1 MDKDQLKKLLDE
13 IEVDKKAEAEK
24 KSKVEADL
32 KTVADAITDKI
43 VKAITDI
50 KGGNEGDKKDLK
62 EKLFNF
68 DNGFKA
74 IKYPERL
81 DNLTDEQ
88 KIVTFFKSFVMKD
101 LDEESNKIFKA
112 LVEGTSA
119 DGGYLVPAP
128 LATEVW
134 RILPDYA
141 IMRRIGRT
149 IPMTSRTLALNSLT
163 ARPYAYWTSEYASKA
178 TTSADFN
185 HVSLTANKLVC
196 LLPVTHEL
204 LADANINLANFVI
217 ELFAEA
223 IGTEED
229 DKFFTGNGTG
239 QPRGI
244 TAETLTTVNAANSL
258 SFDHL
263 IAIIDSVPQR
273 VTQSPRAAFVSHR
286 YAKRLAR
293 QLKDT
298 TNNYLWRDSSVGR
311 MSGQTERLPDTLYGY
326 PYYEQN
332 SLPQNRIYF
341 GDWSFYIIGDR
352 QQITVSST
360 NEGGDAWRRDATEFK
375 AVERVDGRAVLTTP
389 FAYIDNVK

>member
-163 ARPYAYWTSEYASKA
+163 ARPYAYWTSEYASKT

-185 HVSLTANKLVC
+185 QVSLTANKLVC

-229 DKFFTGNGTG
+229 DKFFTGSGTG

-244 TAETLTTVNAANSL
+244 TA
-258 SFDHL
+258 
-263 IAIIDSVPQR
+263 
-273 VTQSPRAAFVSHR
+273 
-286 YAKRLAR
+286 
-293 QLKDT
+293 
-298 TNNYLWRDSSVGR
+298 
-311 MSGQTERLPDTLYGY
+311 
-326 PYYEQN
+326 
-332 SLPQNRIYF
+332 
-341 GDWSFYIIGDR
+341 
-352 QQITVSST
+352 
-360 NEGGDAWRRDATEFK
+360 
-375 AVERVDGRAVLTTP
+375 
-389 FAYIDNVK
+389 

>member
-185 HVSLTANKLVC
+185 QVSLTANKLVC

-229 DKFFTGNGTG
+229 DKFFTGSGTG